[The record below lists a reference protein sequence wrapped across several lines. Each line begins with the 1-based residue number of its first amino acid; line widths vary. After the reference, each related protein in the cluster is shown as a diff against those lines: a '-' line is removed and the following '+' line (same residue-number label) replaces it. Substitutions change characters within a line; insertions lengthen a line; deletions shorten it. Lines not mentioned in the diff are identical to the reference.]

1 MAYTLSKNNNHVSH
15 KKLYFLSKSD
25 TGTVYRC
32 NNKAFHI
39 FPDNIK
45 GVFSEQDGIYMS
57 KIDTHRILLPEN
69 ILYKNRR
76 MVGFTTPLIKNGK
89 NSRIIDSDKNTFLY
103 NLEMLEDDVDLLS
116 RSKILLSGLVQDKSL
131 YNGEL
136 YLLDPSKYGRINV
149 DEDTLLKLNLFQLHL
164 LLSRLVVN
172 DLKKDLKYGEDIRG
186 VEALLKLREEDEYPS
201 SFFNKILGEKDKVKE
216 LIKKI

>member
-1 MAYTLSKNNNHVSH
+1 
-15 KKLYFLSKSD
+15 
-25 TGTVYRC
+25 
-32 NNKAFHI
+32 
-39 FPDNIK
+39 
-45 GVFSEQDGIYMS
+45 
-57 KIDTHRILLPEN
+57 
-69 ILYKNRR
+69 

-103 NLEMLEDDVDLLS
+103 NLGMLEDDVDLLS